1 MASPHIGLI
10 VMGAETLADYR
21 VFAKTLEV
29 WHPDATLYVYTDSKT
44 PVSSVPFKGTVH
56 TRIALDKYSGLTRN
70 AMEARAGAA
79 YKTLWT
85 DFMYEKANVI
95 EWMLETQKTKVGVWF
110 LDADITFLAPL
121 PAILADKTV
130 ALSPHF
136 IRPGDEAKFGKYN
149 GGFLWIN
156 DRSYLTVWRAAGATA
171 RFYEQSALEEV
182 AKTAGSLLYEFP
194 IQVNFGWWR
203 MFQSTD
209 PPAAIAAKFSLF
221 RAEQSVGIRY
231 DGKALQSVHTH
242 WYQKDGSATDA
253 FNRFLKDIVARFP
266 THKPLAQFGRAC
278 CS

>member
-10 VMGAETLADYR
+10 VMGAETLADYK
-21 VFAKTLEV
+21 VFAKTLEA

-44 PVSSVPFKGTVH
+44 PIASVPFKGTVLC
-56 TRIALDKYSGLTRN
+56 RVALDAYTGLTRPL
-70 AMEARAGAA
+70 MEARKGSV

-95 EWMLETQKTKVGVWF
+95 EWMLETQKSEQGVWF

-121 PAILADKTV
+121 PAIPADKTV

-149 GGFLWIN
+149 GGFLWMN
-156 DRSYLTVWRAAGATA
+156 DPVHLAVWRAAGKGA

-182 AKTAGSLLYEFP
+182 SAAAGSALYEFP

-203 MFQSTD
+203 MFQSTG
-209 PPAAIAAKFSLF
+209 PVAAIAAKFSLF
-221 RAEQSVGIRY
+221 RADRSVGIRY

-266 THKPLAQFGRAC
+266 MHRPLAQFGKAL
-278 CS
+278 

>member
-21 VFAKTLEV
+21 VFVKTLEA

-44 PVSSVPFKGTVH
+44 PIATVPFKGTVH
-56 TRIALDKYSGLTRN
+56 TRVALDAYTGLTRPL
-70 AMEARAGAA
+70 MESRKGTV

-95 EWMLETQKTKVGVWF
+95 EWMLETQKTKAGVWF

-121 PAILADKTV
+121 PAIPADKTV

-149 GGFLWIN
+149 GGFLWMN
-156 DRSYLTVWRAAGATA
+156 NPAHLSVWRAAGAAA

-182 AKTAGSLLYEFP
+182 ANAADAALYEFP

-203 MFQSTD
+203 MFQSTE
-209 PPAAIAAKFSLF
+209 PAAAIAAKFSLF
-221 RAEQSVGIRY
+221 RADRSVGIRY
-231 DGKALQSVHTH
+231 DGTALQSVHTH

-266 THKPLAQFGRAC
+266 THKPLSQFGKAL
-278 CS
+278 